1 MINATTTVTPTP
13 ITPPPLP
20 KNITIQDIFA
30 LTMDLDYDAGFYS
43 SIIDS
48 FLMILIAELGDKTFI
63 MLFILQ
69 LKTNKASIF
78 YSSLFAE
85 LFMNI
90 CAIGV
95 GYMIDLFLYKNYID
109 YLGICFYTIYGYV
122 LVLGS
127 MVEKNRTFANE
138 LAVLEDTEKENFF
151 IEQQSEK
158 DIQEQ
163 KEKEKD
169 QVIKQPKLITKSELH
184 KQLTT
189 IVEVSPSE
197 ETTKVFHIN
206 RNSNSP
212 KKRKKME
219 YDSIKKEDDLS
230 KDNMNN
236 TLNTMDDNNN
246 NDLSV
251 SIDNQNE
258 QENQNIDIGIFWYIF
273 MSMAAS
279 EFGDTTQF
287 IALTMSSIYNV
298 NGIIIGSSLALFC
311 SCYLGVYWGKQL
323 SGKLN
328 VKVIDFLLGITM
340 LLGGLRIFL
349 GKRHIF

>member
-1 MINATTTVTPTP
+1 
-13 ITPPPLP
+13 
-20 KNITIQDIFA
+20 
-30 LTMDLDYDAGFYS
+30 
-43 SIIDS
+43 
-48 FLMILIAELGDKTFI
+48 
-63 MLFILQ
+63 
-69 LKTNKASIF
+69 
-78 YSSLFAE
+78 
-85 LFMNI
+85 
-90 CAIGV
+90 
-95 GYMIDLFLYKNYID
+95 
-109 YLGICFYTIYGYV
+109 
-122 LVLGS
+122 

-246 NDLSV
+246 NNDLSV